1 VFYFLILL
9 LLMQFSTSEQVTEDV
24 VYMTE
29 SGYAEFES
37 SVPLHSF
44 TGESEHL
51 TGMIDPAE
59 NLVDFYLDLNTLK
72 TGIGRRDKDMYR
84 TLNVDANPF
93 AEFTGSLE
101 SMFDMDSS
109 EEQQVTV
116 NGEFTINGE
125 TRQVKIDGTILVNGD
140 ELVLEASWTL
150 NLDDYNIE
158 PPGILFYKVN
168 EEQKVRI
175 EATLKP
181 KDRENLKS

>member
-1 VFYFLILL
+1 
-9 LLMQFSTSEQVTEDV
+9 MQFSTSEKISEDII
-24 VYMTE
+24 YMTE

-51 TGMIDPAE
+51 TGMIDPSE

-72 TGIGRRDKDMYR
+72 TGIDRRDRDMYR
-84 TLNVDANPF
+84 TLNVEEYPF

-109 EEQQVTV
+109 EEQPVTV
-116 NGEFTINGE
+116 AGEFSIHGTTRSVRING
-125 TRQVKIDGTILVNGD
+125 TIQVNGN
-140 ELVLEASWTL
+140 ELILEASWTL

-168 EEQKVRI
+168 EEQKIRI